1 MTCFDAAPLP
11 HDAQPSRGGIISI
24 PAILSG
30 ARGRVTRGGHLLVTI
45 LEVIFEPH
53 AFNLNIEKSQLR
65 IPVSEIVG
73 TRLRTV
79 ILTATIVLSTAHC
92 GDVEFVSWSRK
103 KIVAA
108 ILQARA
114 AQGLPCW

>member
-1 MTCFDAAPLP
+1 M
-11 HDAQPSRGGIISI
+11 
-24 PAILSG
+24 
-30 ARGRVTRGGHLLVTI
+30 ARGSHLLVTTS
-45 LEVIFEPH
+45 EVIFEPH

-79 ILTATIVLSTAHC
+79 ILTATIALSTAHC

-103 KIVAA
+103 KIVTA

-114 AQGLPCW
+114 TQGLPRW

>member
-1 MTCFDAAPLP
+1 M
-11 HDAQPSRGGIISI
+11 
-24 PAILSG
+24 
-30 ARGRVTRGGHLLVTI
+30 VTI

-103 KIVAA
+103 KIIVAA

-114 AQGLPCW
+114 AQGGLFMGCRRR